1 MFPQGHNLPLL
12 FQNLQFAYYMNS
24 LSNEKLN
31 RRHFTKRLAGGLGSV
46 TLASSAFGLGA
57 LDACAS
63 TPNKKLGI
71 ALVGLGNYATNQI
84 APALQ
89 ETEFCKLTA
98 IVTGTPEKAA
108 KWKQKYKLADKNIY
122 NYENFDSI
130 NENPDIDIV
139 YITLPNSMH
148 KEYGIR
154 AAQAGKHVISEKP
167 LTTTLADAQEM
178 VKAIKATGK
187 ELFVGYRVHYEP
199 HNMEAAR
206 IGTEEVFGKVK
217 VFEGSFGFKIG
228 DPTQWRLNKELAGG
242 GPLMDVG
249 IYVIQAARYCI
260 GEEPIAV
267 TAQEYKTDPVKFA
280 QVDETIFWQMEFP
293 GGAVA
298 NCSTTYAS
306 NIHRLFLSC
315 EKGHVDIRPAY
326 GYGGIGGSTSKGKM
340 DFPAVN
346 QQALHMDGVA
356 HSLLTGQPANNVSGE
371 EGLRDMVVIDGIY
384 RAIASGKRIELG

>member
-1 MFPQGHNLPLL
+1 
-12 FQNLQFAYYMNS
+12 MNS
-24 LSNEKLN
+24 HEIEKFN
-31 RRHFTKRLAGGLGSV
+31 RRHFAKKLAGGLG
-46 TLASSAFGLGA
+46 TFAFATSAMGLGA
-57 LDACAS
+57 LEAYAIPED
-63 TPNKKLGI
+63 KKLGI
-71 ALVGLGNYATNQI
+71 ALVGLGNYATNQV

-89 ETEFCKLTA
+89 ETQFCKLA
-98 IVTGTPEKAA
+98 GIVTGTPEKAE
-108 KWKQKYKLADKNIY
+108 KWKKKYNLPDKNIY
-122 NYENFDSI
+122 NYENFDTI

-148 KEYGIR
+148 KEYGVR
-154 AAQAGKHVISEKP
+154 GAQAGKHVISEKP
-167 LTTTLADAQEM
+167 LTTTLADAEAM
-178 VKAIKATGK
+178 VKAIKKTGK
-187 ELFVGYRVHYEP
+187 KLFVGYRVHYEP
-199 HNMEAAR
+199 YNMEAAR

-280 QVDETIFWQMEFP
+280 EVDETIFWQMEFP

-326 GYGGIGGSTSKGKM
+326 GYGGIKGSTSKGPM
-340 DFPAVN
+340 EFPAVN
-346 QQALHMDGVA
+346 QQALHMDGIA
-356 HSLLTGQPANNVSGE
+356 HSLLTDTPANNVSGE
-371 EGLRDMVVIDGIY
+371 EGVRDMRVIDGIY
-384 RAIASGKRIELG
+384 RAIASGKRVELG